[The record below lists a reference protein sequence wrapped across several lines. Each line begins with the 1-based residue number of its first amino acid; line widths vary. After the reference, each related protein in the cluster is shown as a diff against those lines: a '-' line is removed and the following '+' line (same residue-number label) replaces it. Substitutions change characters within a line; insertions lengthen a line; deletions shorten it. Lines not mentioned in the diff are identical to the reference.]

1 MRAFLSAT
9 AVASV
14 VVILATSAGCK
25 KEESAGDPKKV
36 TPGAESVQVTVDI
49 TAGLT

>member
-1 MRAFLSAT
+1 MRAFLSVT

-25 KEESAGDPKKV
+25 KEESGGDPKV
-36 TPGAESVQVTVDI
+36 TPAAGSVQVTVDI